1 MKIERA
7 LGMLFLLLNRRN
19 IKASELA
26 EYFEVSQRTVYRDIE
41 LLAGAGVPIYCEQGR
56 NGGISIVEGWSVAGG
71 SFDNSDI
78 EIIKTALSGFVN
90 SFGDNKSI
98 KTLEKIGKMA
108 EISSEEKREKVYIDL
123 TMWGDDRPNDGFRKI
138 IQESIENRNVIE
150 FIYRNQKNEE
160 KLRVVEPMVLVLKG
174 FSWYLHGLCRDKGE
188 KRLFKISRMRE
199 LKKRD
204 EVYTTKHI
212 NFEPEAPKKEE
223 CVEVELRFSEEYR
236 YKIEEYKRKEAVVVE
251 EDGSCIMKTICPN
264 DNGLI
269 AFILSFGDDVEVV
282 SPLWLREKTAEKIE
296 KALKKY
302 R

>member
-223 CVEVELRFSEEYR
+223 CVEVELRFSKEYR
-236 YKIEEYKRKEAVVVE
+236 YKIEEYKRKEAVIVE

-264 DNGLI
+264 DNGMI

-282 SPLWLREKTAEKIE
+282 SPLWLREKIAEKIE